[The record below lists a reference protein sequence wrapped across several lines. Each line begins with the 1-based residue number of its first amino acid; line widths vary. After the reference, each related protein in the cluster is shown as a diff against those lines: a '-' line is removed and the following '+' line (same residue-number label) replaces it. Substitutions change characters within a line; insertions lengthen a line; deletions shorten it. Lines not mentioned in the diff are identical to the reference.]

1 MDAPQPD
8 PIITE
13 DLLPGD
19 LLFQLRSGG
28 EAEWVISR
36 LFAGRDGK
44 AINHVAIYDGDGQV
58 IEAVMPEVKKSS
70 MDDFINRSVR
80 DNHGNPCILVC
91 RVKAE
96 YSGLLSKVL
105 EFAEDIVEHP
115 YDPHYTSGKKS
126 WYCSELIVD
135 AFKAAN
141 NGQFLFEETPMSFRD
156 MDSGKIMPFWVQH
169 YDSVN
174 QAIPEG
180 QPGSHPALLSCSDEL
195 VVVNI
200 MGALPARGMVQWL
213 DLEPSSTL
221 A

>member
-1 MDAPQPD
+1 MDALQPEL
-8 PIITE
+8 IISE

-58 IEAVMPEVKKSS
+58 IEAVMPEVRKSS
-70 MDDFINRSVR
+70 MNDFISHSVR

-91 RVKAE
+91 RVKPE
-96 YSGLLSKVL
+96 YSGLLSKAL
-105 EFAEDIVEHP
+105 EFAEGVVEHP

-126 WYCSELIVD
+126 WYCSELVVD
-135 AFKAAN
+135 AFRVAN
-141 NGQFLFEETPMSFRD
+141 NGEFLFEETPMSFRD
-156 MDSGKIMPFWVQH
+156 MDSGEIMSFWVQH

-174 QAIPEG
+174 QDIPEG

-195 VVVNI
+195 IVVNI
-200 MGALPARGMVQWL
+200 MGALPARGMMQWL
-213 DLEPSSTL
+213 EPEPGTSL

>member
-1 MDAPQPD
+1 MDALQSD
-8 PIITE
+8 LIITE

-58 IEAVMPEVKKSS
+58 IEAVMPEVQKSS

-80 DNHGNPCILVC
+80 DNRGNPCILVC
-91 RVKAE
+91 RVKPQ

-105 EFAEDIVEHP
+105 EFAEGIVEHP

-135 AFKAAN
+135 AFRAAN
-141 NGQFLFEETPMSFRD
+141 NGEFLFEETPMSFRD
-156 MDSGKIMPFWVQH
+156 MDSGEILPYWKQH
-169 YDSVN
+169 YSSIN
-174 QAIPEG
+174 REIPEG
-180 QPGSHPALLSCSDEL
+180 QPGSHPALLSCSNEL
-195 VVVNI
+195 MVVNI
-200 MGALPARGMVQWL
+200 MGALPARGMMQWL
-213 DLEPSSTL
+213 EPEPGASL